1 MRAKMILLK
10 TAAAS
15 AVIMLATT
23 TVASAHHCYKDQW
36 ADAAYQHHL
45 AGGTAWVSLSDLG
58 AEFLIPD
65 ELKADCGW
73 AADAAVEDFM
83 EAEGLDQEPLIH
95 SKAITGGG
103 AYAKGK
109 APKPFSYLTEA
120 QFETLG
126 ASLMGYVMECASE
139 LED

>member
-1 MRAKMILLK
+1 MSAKRIWLK
-10 TAAAS
+10 MAAAS
-15 AVIMLATT
+15 SVVLLGTT

-45 AGGTAWVSLSDLG
+45 AGGTAWVSLSELG
-58 AEFLIPD
+58 AMFIIPEEFQ
-65 ELKADCGW
+65 ADCAW
-73 AADAAVEDFM
+73 AADAAVQDFM

-95 SKAITGGG
+95 STAITGSG

-109 APKPFSYLTEA
+109 APKPFSYLSET
-120 QFETLG
+120 QFDSLG
-126 ASLMGYVMECASE
+126 ASLMGYGMECAAE

>member
-58 AEFLIPD
+58 TMFLIPD
-65 ELKADCGW
+65 HLKEACGW
-73 AADAAVEDFM
+73 AADTAVQEFM
-83 EAEGLDQEPLIH
+83 EAEGLEQEPLIH
-95 SKAITGGG
+95 SKAVTGSG

-109 APKPFSYLTEA
+109 APKPFSYLTDA
-120 QFETLG
+120 QFDSLG
-126 ASLMGYVMECASE
+126 AALMGYVMECEAE

>member
-1 MRAKMILLK
+1 MSAKRILLK

-15 AVIMLATT
+15 AVILLGTT

-45 AGGTAWVSLSDLG
+45 AGGTAWMPLSDMG

-65 ELKADCGW
+65 HLKEACGW
-73 AADAAVEDFM
+73 AADTAVQEFM
-83 EAEGLDQEPLIH
+83 EAEGLEQEPLIH

-120 QFETLG
+120 QFG
-126 ASLMGYVMECASE
+126 SLTESLLGYVAECASE
-139 LED
+139 LPD